1 MRAPRFPLHL
11 PVWFRAAGNGGW
23 RQSQTENISAS
34 GVLVRWRD
42 PLPLD
47 TTVEFRFTL
56 PAPDTAHLGAEVAG
70 RGRVARIV
78 EAPVERPNAGFAIAI
93 EQYNL
98 RPQVVPDN
106 TRH

>member
-11 PVWFRAAGNGGW
+11 PVWFRPAGNDSW
-23 RQSQTENISAS
+23 RHSHTENISAS

-56 PAPDTAHLGAEVAG
+56 PPNDTAHVGAEVAG

-78 EAPVERPNAGFAIAI
+78 ATPIERSESGFAIAI

-98 RPQVVPDN
+98 RPQRLP
-106 TRH
+106 TFARH

>member
-11 PVWFRAAGNGGW
+11 PVWFRAGHNEGW
-23 RQSQTENISAS
+23 RETQTENISAS
-34 GVLVRWRD
+34 GVFVRWTD

-47 TTVEFRFTL
+47 TTVEFRLTL
-56 PAPDTAHLGAEVAG
+56 PANDTSRAGGEIAG
-70 RGRVARIV
+70 RGRVARVV
-78 EAPVERPNAGFAIAI
+78 ETPVERCQSGFAIAI

-98 RPQVVPDN
+98 HPQVTSGM

>member
-1 MRAPRFPLHL
+1 L
-11 PVWFRAAGNGGW
+11 PVWFRVADESCW

-34 GVLVRWRD
+34 GVLVRCPE

-56 PAPDTAHLGAEVAG
+56 PANHTAQVGGEVAG

-78 EAPVERPNAGFAIAI
+78 EAPVERTESGFAIAI

-98 RPQVVPDN
+98 RPQLKASM